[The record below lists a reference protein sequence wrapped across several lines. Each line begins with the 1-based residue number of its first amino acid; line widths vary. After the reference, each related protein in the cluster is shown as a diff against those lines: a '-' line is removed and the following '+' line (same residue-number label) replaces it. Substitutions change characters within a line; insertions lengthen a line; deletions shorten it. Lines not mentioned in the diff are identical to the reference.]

1 MKLLITGANG
11 MLGSSLLEHVSKTG
25 HQIFATGKGPCRLP
39 LDLFH
44 ENFHYECLDIT
55 QKEKVQQYV
64 IRVQPDIIIHGAAIT
79 QVDDCEQNK
88 ELCYCVNVDATKH
101 LLEAA
106 KEQDSS
112 FCLVS
117 TDFVFSG
124 EDGPYIETDPTGAVN
139 YYGQTKEIAEQL
151 VMSSGLH
158 WSIAR
163 TILLYG
169 KADPSKRSNFIYWVK
184 ENLEAGKKIRV
195 VNDQIRTPTYIPDL
209 VKGILLMVEK
219 QAKGIYH
226 LSGKDILTPYEM
238 AISIAKHLKLNTGL
252 IEAVDASIFK
262 QIGKRPQKTG
272 FNIEKAKQDLGYD
285 PISFEKALS
294 LIF

>member
-1 MKLLITGANG
+1 MKILLTGANG
-11 MLGSSLLEHVSKTG
+11 MLGSGLTKQLSKTN
-25 HQIFATGKGPCRLP
+25 HQIIATGKGPCRLP
-39 LDLFH
+39 IDSYGDNTL
-44 ENFHYECLDIT
+44 YQCLDIT
-55 QKEKVQQYV
+55 QKEEVQAF
-64 IRVQPDIIIHGAAIT
+64 ISTIQPDIILHGAAIT
-79 QVDDCEQNK
+79 QIDDCELNK
-88 ELCYCVNVDATKH
+88 ELCYSVNVDGARN

-106 KEQDSS
+106 IALHSR

-124 EDGPYIETDPTGAVN
+124 EGGPYTETDPTGAVN
-139 YYGQTKEIAEQL
+139 YYGHTKQIAEQL
-151 VMSSGLH
+151 VMSSGLD

-169 KADPSKRSNFIYWVK
+169 KSDPSKRSNFVYWVK
-184 ENLEAGKKIRV
+184 DNLQAGKQIKV

-209 VKGILLMVEK
+209 VKGILLLIEK

-226 LSGKDILTPYEM
+226 LSGKDILTPYQM
-238 AISIAKHLKLNTGL
+238 AILVAKYLHLNTEL
-252 IEAVDASIFK
+252 IEPVDASTFT

-285 PISFEKALS
+285 PHSFEKALS